1 MSQTPETPES
11 GRQHLRRALHQLPTH
26 EPTPDTW
33 ARLQTQLTADDAVAR
48 ALPRLPTHEP
58 DDALWQAIASRLDA
72 PAETTAAGAA
82 MLPEPPA
89 APARRLWPAATW
101 RRMAAVAA
109 AALVLVGV
117 WWQRPAPHPTVGV
130 TQTATPPAA
139 TTAPRETIAYSE
151 EVVPAPAASPAAPAS
166 FDPLGEQGVS
176 FIDAHCTALP
186 TVCQSDEFRELRT
199 QLSELETRE
208 QGLRRDVQRFGATPE
223 LLRHQVQ
230 ITTLKATVT
239 RELVQL
245 LIS

>member
-1 MSQTPETPES
+1 MSQTPETPEP

-26 EPTPDTW
+26 EPAPDTW

-58 DDALWQAIASRLDA
+58 DDDLWQAIASRLDA
-72 PAETTAAGAA
+72 PADTTATTADL
-82 MLPEPPA
+82 LPVPPA
-89 APARRLWPAATW
+89 APVRHLWPAATW
-101 RRMAAVAA
+101 RLVAGAA
-109 AALVLVGV
+109 AAVLVLVGA
-117 WWQRPAPHPTVGV
+117 WWLQPAPHPAVGV
-130 TQTATPPAA
+130 AQTATPPAA

-151 EVVPAPAASPAAPAS
+151 EVVPAPAASPAAPAT
-166 FDPLGEQGVS
+166 FDPLGEQGIS
-176 FIDAHCTALP
+176 FIDAHCTSLP
-186 TVCQSDEFRELRT
+186 TVCQSDEFRQLRT
-199 QLSELETRE
+199 QLSELETQE

-223 LLRHQVQ
+223 LLQHQVR